1 MTIFSDLKSQS
12 NVESMGS
19 DLTER
24 NVLALSGRSDLK
36 KRNVLALSWRSDLK
50 KRNVLALSGRSDSK
64 KTNVLALSWGRIRR
78 KRMFWR
84 CPGVGFE
91 ENKCF
96 GAVLGSDSK
105 KTNVLALSWGRIRR
119 KQMFWRCPGYKK
131 SFYEKIRQEMALVRS
146 IPVGFHIKRAEFCF
160 LLSSVDLF
168 GGRNENNIQFRV
180 RHIRQAYTLCSEG
193 AFC

>member
-19 DLTER
+19 DL
-24 NVLALSGRSDLK
+24 
-36 KRNVLALSWRSDLK
+36 K
-50 KRNVLALSGRSDSK
+50 KRNVLALSGR
-64 KTNVLALSWGRIRR
+64 
-78 KRMFWR
+78 
-84 CPGVGFE
+84 
-91 ENKCF
+91 
-96 GAVLGSDSK
+96 SDSK